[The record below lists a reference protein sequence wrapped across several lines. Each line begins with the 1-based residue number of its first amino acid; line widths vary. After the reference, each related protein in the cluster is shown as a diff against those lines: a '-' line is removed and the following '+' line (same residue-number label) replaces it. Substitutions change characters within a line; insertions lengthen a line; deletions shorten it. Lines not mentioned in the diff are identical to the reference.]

1 MGWMSTQKEMWSLL
15 LIILDIFTCKCL
27 LNFLRGLL
35 NVVQILEI
43 HLSFT

>member
-1 MGWMSTQKEMWSLL
+1 MGWMLTQTEVWSLL

-35 NVVQILEI
+35 NVMQMLEI
-43 HLSFT
+43 RISFT